1 MTAIRV
7 MGAETEYGI
16 HVPGAPGLNATWL
29 SSQVVHSYAMFAAQ
43 HAAGG
48 AETRWDYTDEN
59 PLADARGWALPRDQA
74 HPSQLTDDP
83 AAAAPSGDSWAGP
96 GGRPDVL
103 TAAGI
108 ALSDWDSADGALDT
122 ADRVDAPPMVM
133 NMVLGN
139 GARLYVDHA
148 HPEYSSPE
156 VTNPEDA
163 VTWDFAGDEVARRI
177 LADLAERRANGEPE
191 LPEIQL
197 YKNNTDSKAASYGSH
212 ENYLMPRQLPFGQ
225 IVSGLT
231 PFFVTRQLI
240 CGAGRVGL
248 GQDAAVP
255 GFQLSQRADFFEAEV
270 GLETTIRRPIINT
283 RDEPHSV
290 ADKYRRLHVI
300 IGDANLSQVS
310 HYLKFG
316 STALVLDLI
325 ERGLAP
331 QLEVWEPVE
340 ALQAVSHDVPGQNK
354 YRLID
359 GRRVTALDIQWMYLE
374 AAQRAAEQRPDR
386 HTAGVLQ
393 RWADVLNGLAI
404 GYREVSGKVE
414 WAAKLA
420 LLEQY
425 RERDGLAWDDPRLA
439 LIDLQWAD
447 VRLDK
452 GLANRLQARGRLDTV
467 VNAARIESAVLRPP
481 EDTRAYFRG
490 ECIRRFGASVV
501 GASWDSVIFERPAQ
515 RRLQKVPTREPL
527 RGTKAL
533 TGELFE
539 AHADLEDFLQSL
551 LGGI

>member
-16 HVPGAPGLNATWL
+16 HVPGSPGLNATWL
-29 SSQVVHSYAMFAAQ
+29 SSHVVHGYARLASQ

-48 AETRWDYTDEN
+48 VETRWDYTDEN
-59 PLADARGWALPRDQA
+59 PLVDARGWTLPRHQA
-74 HPSQLTDDP
+74 DPSQLTDDP
-83 AAAAPSGDSWAGP
+83 TVPAPSGEP
-96 GGRPDVL
+96 GADLSGRPEVL
-103 TAAGI
+103 TATGI
-108 ALSDWDSADGALDT
+108 ALSDWSSAEGALDT
-122 ADRVDAPPMVM
+122 ADRVEAPSMVM

-163 VTWDFAGDEVARRI
+163 VIWDFAGDEVARRI
-177 LADLAERRANGEPE
+177 LADLALRRAAGESD
-191 LPEIQL
+191 LPDIQL

-231 PFFVTRQLI
+231 PFFLSRQLI

-248 GQDAAVP
+248 GQDASRP

-283 RDEPHSV
+283 RDEPHAV

-331 QLEVWEPVE
+331 ALEVWEPVE
-340 ALQAVSHDVPGQNK
+340 ALQAISHDVAGK
-354 YRLID
+354 KRYRLID
-359 GRRVTALDIQWMYLE
+359 GRRVSALDIQWMYFE
-374 AAQRAAEQRPDR
+374 AAQRAADEAPDR

-393 RWADVLNGLAI
+393 RWEEVLTGLAV
-404 GYREVSGKVE
+404 GYQEVSRTVE
-414 WAAKLA
+414 WAAKLS

-425 RERDGLAWDDPRLA
+425 RERDGLAWHDARLA

-447 VRLDK
+447 VRSAK
-452 GLANRLQARGRLDTV
+452 GLANRLQARGHLATV
-467 VNAARIESAVLRPP
+467 VSADRIEAAVAQPP

-490 ECIRRFGASVV
+490 ECIRRFGANVV
-501 GASWDSVIFERPAQ
+501 GASWDSVIFERPAK

-539 AHADLEDFLQSL
+539 RHAEVEDFLQGL

>member
-29 SSQVVHSYAMFAAQ
+29 SSQVVHGYAMLAAQ

-59 PLADARGWALPRDQA
+59 PLADARGWSVPRDQA
-74 HPSQLTDDP
+74 DPSQLTDDP
-83 AAAAPSGDSWAGP
+83 EAAAPSGESRAGQA
-96 GGRPDVL
+96 GRPEVL

-108 ALSDWDSADGALDT
+108 ALSDWDSPDGGLDT
-122 ADRVDAPPMVM
+122 ADRVAAPPMVM

-163 VTWDFAGDEVARRI
+163 LVWDFAGDEVARQI
-177 LADLAERRANGEPE
+177 LAELAARRSAGEVDLPQ
-191 LPEIQL
+191 IQL

-212 ENYLMPRQLPFGQ
+212 ENYLMPRQVPFGQ
-225 IVSGLT
+225 IVAGLT
-231 PFFVTRQLI
+231 PFFLTRQLI

-248 GQDAAVP
+248 GQDASIP

-283 RDEPHSV
+283 RDEPHAV
-290 ADKYRRLHVI
+290 AEKYRRLHVI
-300 IGDANLSQVS
+300 IGDANLAQVS

-340 ALQAVSHDVPGQNK
+340 TLRAISHDVAGKNR

-359 GRRVTALDIQWMYLE
+359 GRRVSALDLQWMYFE
-374 AAQRAAEQRPDR
+374 AARKAADRAPDR

-393 RWADVLNGLAI
+393 RWEAVLTGLAL
-404 GYREVSGKVE
+404 GYREVSTKVE

-425 RERDGLAWDDPRLA
+425 RDRDGLAWDDARLA

-452 GLANRLQARGRLDTV
+452 GLANRLQARGRLETLV
-467 VNAARIESAVLRPP
+467 SAARIEAAVAQPP

-490 ECIRRFGASVV
+490 ECIRRFGANVV

-539 AHADLEDFLQSL
+539 AHAELEDFLQGL

>member
-1 MTAIRV
+1 MSARRV

-16 HVPGAPGLNATWL
+16 HTPGGGGFNATWL
-29 SSQVVHSYAMFAAQ
+29 SSQIVHGYATLSSN

-48 AETRWDYTDEN
+48 AETPWDYSDES
-59 PLADARGWALPRDQA
+59 PLADARGWTMPRELA
-74 HPSQLTDDP
+74 HPSQLTDQP
-83 AAAAPSGDSWAGP
+83 E
-96 GGRPDVL
+96 VL

-108 ALSDWDSADGALDT
+108 ALSDWNSEYPLDIADP
-122 ADRVDAPPMVM
+122 VDAPPMVM

-163 VTWDFAGDEVARRI
+163 LIWDFAGDTVARQVLSA
-177 LADLAERRANGEPE
+177 LAARRAAGEEE

-197 YKNNTDSKAASYGSH
+197 YKNNTDSKSASYGSH
-212 ENYLMPRQLPFGQ
+212 ENYLMPRAVPFGH
-225 IVSGLT
+225 IVAGLT

-248 GQDAAVP
+248 GQDASTP

-283 RDEPHSV
+283 RDEPHAM

-316 STALVLDLI
+316 TTALVLDLI

-331 QLEVWEPVE
+331 ELEIWEPVE
-340 ALQAVSHDVPGQNK
+340 ALRAVSHDVELK
-354 YRLID
+354 RLYRLID

-374 AAQRAAEQRPDR
+374 AAQRAAESLPDR
-386 HTAGVLQ
+386 HTATVLA
-393 RWADVLNGLAI
+393 RWEQTLSGLAK
-404 GYREVSGKVE
+404 GPEAVAGHVE
-414 WAAKLA
+414 WAAKLS

-425 RERDGLAWDDPRLA
+425 RDRDGLAWDDARLA

-452 GLANRLQARGRLDTV
+452 GLANRLQARGRLETLVSQQRID
-467 VNAARIESAVLRPP
+467 AAVINPP

-490 ECIRRFGASVV
+490 ESIRRFGAQVI
-501 GASWDSVIFERPAQ
+501 GASWDSVIFQLPSQ

-527 RGTKAL
+527 RGTKEL
-533 TGELFE
+533 VGPLFE
-539 AHADLEDFLQSL
+539 AHEQLEDFLKAL
-551 LGGI
+551 LGEG

>member
-1 MTAIRV
+1 MTANRV

-16 HVPGAPGLNATWL
+16 HVPTSPGLNATWL
-29 SSQVVHSYAMFAAQ
+29 SSQVVHGYALLSSD

-48 AETRWDYTDEN
+48 TETPWDYTDET
-59 PLADARGWALPRDQA
+59 PLADARGWTMPRSEA
-74 HPSQLTDDP
+74 HPSQLTD
-83 AAAAPSGDSWAGP
+83 
-96 GGRPDVL
+96 RPDIL

-108 ALSDWDSADGALDT
+108 ALSDWDSPDGPLDT
-122 ADRVDAPPMVM
+122 ADPVQDSAMVM

-156 VTNPEDA
+156 VTNPEA
-163 VTWDFAGDEVARRI
+163 ALIWDFAGDTVMRTI
-177 LADLAERRANGEPE
+177 LADLERRRAAGESE

-197 YKNNTDSKAASYGSH
+197 YKNNTDSKSASYGSH
-212 ENYLMPRQLPFGQ
+212 ENYLMPRTVPFSH

-248 GQDAAVP
+248 GQDASSP

-283 RDEPHSV
+283 RDEPHAI

-316 STALVLDLI
+316 TTALVLDLI

-331 QLEVWEPVE
+331 QIEVWEPVD
-340 ALQAVSHDVPGQNK
+340 ALRAVSHDLSLTRL

-359 GRRVTALDIQWMYLE
+359 GRRVSALDIQWMYFE
-374 AAQRAAEQRPDR
+374 AASNSAEQRDR
-386 HTAGVLQ
+386 HTETVLQ
-393 RWADVLNGLAI
+393 RWEQALSGLAQ
-404 GYREVSGKVE
+404 GPEAVAGQVE
-414 WAAKLA
+414 WAAKLG

-425 RERDGLAWDDPRLA
+425 RQRDGLAWDDARLA
-439 LIDLQWAD
+439 LIDVQWAD
-447 VRLDK
+447 IRLDK
-452 GLANRLQARGRLDTV
+452 GLANRLQARGRLEQLVSQSTIDAA
-467 VNAARIESAVLRPP
+467 VNLPP
-481 EDTRAYFRG
+481 ADTRAYFRG
-490 ECIRRFGASVV
+490 EAIRRFGSQVV
-501 GASWDSVIFERPAQ
+501 GASWDSVIFQLPAQ
-515 RRLQKVPTREPL
+515 RRIQKVPTREPL
-527 RGTKAL
+527 RGTKEL
-533 TGELFE
+533 VGPLFE
-539 AHADLEDFLQSL
+539 AHADLEDFLQQL
-551 LGGI
+551 LNSG

>member
-1 MTAIRV
+1 MSAIRV

-29 SSQVVHSYAMFAAQ
+29 SSQVVHGYSALAAE

-48 AETRWDYTDEN
+48 TETRWDYTDET
-59 PLADARGWALPRDQA
+59 PLADARGWTIPREQA
-74 HPSQLTDDP
+74 HPSQLTDR
-83 AAAAPSGDSWAGP
+83 P
-96 GGRPDVL
+96 GVV

-108 ALSDWDSADGALDT
+108 ALSDWESAAGGLDT
-122 ADRVDAPPMVM
+122 ADPVDAPPMVM

-163 VTWDFAGDEVARRI
+163 LIWDFAGDVVARQI
-177 LADLAERRANGEPE
+177 LSGLAQRRQHGEVE
-191 LPEIQL
+191 LPDIQL

-212 ENYLMPRQLPFGQ
+212 ENYLMPRNLPFGR

-240 CGAGRVGL
+240 CGAGRVGI
-248 GQDAAVP
+248 GQDGAVA

-283 RDEPHSV
+283 RDEPHAV

-331 QLEVWEPVE
+331 QLELWEPVP
-340 ALQAVSHDVPGQNK
+340 ALHSVSHDVGLAK
-354 YRLID
+354 LYRLID
-359 GRRVTALDIQWMYLE
+359 GRRVSALDIQWMYLE
-374 AAQRAAEQRPDR
+374 AAQQAADVSADR
-386 HTAGVLQ
+386 HTATVLE
-393 RWADVLNGLAI
+393 RWERVLTGLGRGYQDV
-404 GYREVSGKVE
+404 SSQVE
-414 WAAKLA
+414 WTAKLS

-425 RERDGLAWDDPRLA
+425 RDRDGLGWDDARLA

-452 GLANRLQARGRLDTV
+452 GLANRLQARGRLETIVPVD
-467 VNAARIESAVLRPP
+467 RIEAAVASPP

-501 GASWDSVIFERPAQ
+501 GASWDSVIFERPAL

-527 RGTKAL
+527 RGTKVL

-539 AHADLEDFLQSL
+539 QHAELEAFLQSL
-551 LGGI
+551 LGAV

>member
-1 MTAIRV
+1 MTAVRV

-16 HVPGAPGLNATWL
+16 HTPGAPGHNATWL
-29 SSQVVHSYAMFAAQ
+29 SSQVVHGYSLLAAQ
-43 HAAGG
+43 HATGG
-48 AETRWDYTDEN
+48 AETRWDYSDED
-59 PLADARGWALPRDQA
+59 PLADARGWTVPRGQA
-74 HPSQLTDDP
+74 HPSQLTDE
-83 AAAAPSGDSWAGP
+83 P
-96 GGRPDVL
+96 GRLQQPDIL

-108 ALSDWDSADGALDT
+108 ALSDWGSATGALDSADP
-122 ADRVDAPPMVM
+122 VDAPAMVM

-139 GARLYVDHA
+139 GARFYVDHA

-163 VTWDFAGDEVARRI
+163 VIWDFAGDVVARQV
-177 LADLAERRANGEPE
+177 LASLSSRRAAGLTAADRE

-197 YKNNTDSKAASYGSH
+197 YKNNTDSKSASYGSH
-212 ENYLMPRQLPFGQ
+212 ENYLMPRQVPFQQ

-240 CGAGRVGL
+240 CGAGRVGI
-248 GQDAAVP
+248 GQDGSRP
-255 GFQLSQRADFFEAEV
+255 GFQLSQRSDFFEAEV

-283 RDEPHSV
+283 RDEPHAV

-316 STALVLDLI
+316 TTALVLDLI

-331 QLEVWEPVE
+331 QLEIWEPVE
-340 ALQAVSHDVPGQNK
+340 ALKSVSHDVGLQK
-354 YRLID
+354 TYRLID
-359 GRRVTALDIQWMYLE
+359 GRRVTALEVQWMYFE
-374 AAQRAAEQRPDR
+374 AASLAAGTDPDR
-386 HTAGVLQ
+386 HTRTVLDRWEATLSGLGV
-393 RWADVLNGLAI
+393 
-404 GYREVSGKVE
+404 GYEAVSGHLE

-420 LLEQY
+420 LLNQY
-425 RERDGLAWDDPRLA
+425 RDRDGLAWDDPRLA

-452 GLANRLQARGRLDTV
+452 GLANRLQARGRLEALVATS
-467 VNAARIESAVLRPP
+467 RIESAVSQPP

-490 ECIRRFGASVV
+490 ECIRRFGENVV
-501 GASWDSVIFERPAQ
+501 GASWDSVIFELPQQ
-515 RRLQKVPTREPL
+515 RRLQKIPTREPL

-533 TGELFE
+533 TGELFD
-539 AHADLEDFLQSL
+539 ASVAVEDFVQAL
-551 LGGI
+551 LGAN